1 MTKTETSVAK
11 GLQDARERLAA
22 TSESARADSEI
33 LLAHLLGQSRTWLFA
48 HSDALL
54 SPETLAVF
62 QHLVKARARGFP
74 VAYLTGTR
82 EFWSLPLRVD
92 AATLIPRP
100 DTELLVETT
109 LERLCAITSA
119 RVLDL
124 GTGSGAIALALASV
138 RRDFILHAADISEAA
153 LSCAR
158 MNAHTLGLSRITFH
172 HSDWFSNLPLL
183 HFDAIVSNPPYL
195 AADDPHLTEGDIRF
209 EPLQALVSGT
219 TGLEAFETIA
229 NTAPLWLTPG
239 GWLLF
244 EHGCDQGALVR
255 DILVRAGFS
264 TVETLKDLE
273 ARERVSIG
281 RWLAENL

>member
-11 GLQDARERLAA
+11 SLQDARNRLAT

-33 LLAHLLGQSRTWLFA
+33 LLAHVLQKSRTWLFA
-48 HSDALL
+48 HSEALL

-62 QHLVKARARGFP
+62 QHLVEARSRGFP

-100 DTELLVETT
+100 ETELLVETT
-109 LERLCAITSA
+109 LQRLCAVASA

-153 LSCAR
+153 LACAR
-158 MNAHTLGLSRITFH
+158 INAHALGLTEIHFH
-172 HSDWFSNLPLL
+172 HSNWFSDLPRLR
-183 HFDAIVSNPPYL
+183 FDAIVSNPPYL
-195 AADDPHLTEGDIRF
+195 AADDPHLSEGDVRF

-219 TGLEAFETIA
+219 TGLEAFEAIA

-239 GWLLF
+239 GWLLL

-255 DILVRAGFS
+255 DILQQAGFS
-264 TVETLKDLE
+264 AIETLCDLE
-273 ARERVSIG
+273 ARDRVSVG
-281 RWLAENL
+281 RWQTENL